1 MGFRYRLIVYFVT
14 IALCVKHKNSCKLQM
29 FKSIQIQQFGK
40 IKKVKSSV
48 KVSKIKLNQVK
59 SSVAF

>member
-1 MGFRYRLIVYFVT
+1 
-14 IALCVKHKNSCKLQM
+14 M